1 MKHCNAGIA
10 VEEEIA
16 SDIKFFTIYKKRLN
30 VMLDKAVLL
39 QIAIFCLCL
48 RIFFICRIQLRFIVN
63 HII

>member
-48 RIFFICRIQLRFIVN
+48 RFFFVGRV
-63 HII
+63 